1 MCPGSIPT
9 SIRLVLLDN
18 NAGDIQSSATI
29 PWEHLTVITD
39 GVYQTELNN
48 IELLDNNNYQL
59 LVISESTFG
68 QTLSDP
74 VIISKEK
81 INNSM

>member
-18 NAGDIQSSATI
+18 NGGDIQSSATT
-29 PWEHLTVITD
+29 PWSQLAVITD

-48 IELLDNNNYQL
+48 VYLLDTNNYQL

-74 VIISKEK
+74 AIISEE
-81 INNSM
+81 

>member
-18 NAGDIQSSATI
+18 NGGDIQSSATI
-29 PWEHLTVITD
+29 PWCQVAVITD

-48 IELLDNNNYQL
+48 IELLGNNNYQL

>member
-1 MCPGSIPT
+1 MCSGSIPT

-18 NAGDIQSSATI
+18 NGGDIQSSATI
-29 PWEHLTVITD
+29 PWSQLAVITD

-48 IELLDNNNYQL
+48 IELLGNNNYQL
-59 LVISESTFG
+59 LVITESTFG